1 MYGLAK
7 IIALHVKMARRLQS
21 LPRYRTP
28 AARGFRCGGGSRAAP
43 YDRLSEY
50 KPAST
55 SPAARATFLRVRGE
69 IKHARPI
76 WHGDF
81 PPRASFIDTDLN
93 SSRIGLSSRHSVN
106 VQTEP
111 RTGFVLAARIGC

>member
-7 IIALHVKMARRLQS
+7 IIAPHVKMARRLQS

-28 AARGFRCGGGSRAAP
+28 AARGFGCGGGSRADP
-43 YDRLSEY
+43 YDRISERN
-50 KPAST
+50 PAST
-55 SPAARATFLRVRGE
+55 SPAASGTFLRVRGE
-69 IKHARPI
+69 IKHARLI

-81 PPRASFIDTDLN
+81 PPRASCIDTDLN
-93 SSRIGLSSRHSVN
+93 SSRFGFGSRHSVN

-111 RTGFVLAARIGC
+111 RTGFVRAARIGC